1 MRDRL
6 AHHYFDTS
14 RAILQHTIDHDIS
27 TLKGSVATLQE
38 RVNDFK
44 D

>member
-14 RAILQHTIDHDIS
+14 RAIVTATVDHDLPELETVIR
-27 TLKGSVATLQE
+27 TLLG
-38 RVNDFK
+38 RVGEGG
-44 D
+44 